1 MLRAGQVGLR
11 ARDEA
16 DIAVLHA
23 ELYEDIATYT
33 IADSRPWRPIP
44 ADSSASPYAIG
55 EPRDDPAPS
64 ASSPSY
70 HSHTRRSHCA

>member
-1 MLRAGQVGLR
+1 MLRAGKVGLR

-23 ELYEDIATYT
+23 ELYEDIATYM

-55 EPRDDPAPS
+55 EPRDDRAVLRGG
-64 ASSPSY
+64 AG
-70 HSHTRRSHCA
+70 RW